1 MCTLHF
7 VVKEGLLMDPVRI
20 GDKLIN
26 RNKIHRQIDAILEL
40 RMQGFSQLEVAK
52 ACAVDRALIS
62 RVESLGEIRKGG
74 RVALVAFPISN
85 KEEILQLARQEGIE
99 FTVVFSE
106 KERWDFLEDKNG
118 VELFNAVTGI
128 IAKLRES
135 DVIIVAASNMRI
147 NLAEALL
154 DKHVIGVTLGDSPIE
169 EDKYLETSII
179 KNIME
184 KIKRVP

>member
-1 MCTLHF
+1 M
-7 VVKEGLLMDPVRI
+7 EPIRI

-26 RNKIHRQIDAILEL
+26 KNKIHQQIDAILDL
-40 RMQGFSQLEVAK
+40 RMQGFSQQEVAK
-52 ACAVDRALIS
+52 AYATDRAFVS

-85 KEEILQLARQEGIE
+85 KEEILALAAQEGIE
-99 FTVVFSE
+99 FSVVFSE
-106 KERWDFLEDKNG
+106 KERWAFLRDKSG
-118 VELFNAVTGI
+118 VQLFNEVMSI
-128 IAKLRES
+128 VAKLRES
-135 DVIIVAASNMRI
+135 DMLIVAASNMRI
-147 NLAEALL
+147 NLAEAIV
-154 DKHVIGVTLGDSPIE
+154 DKHVIGITMGESPIE